1 MQQSLL
7 TKIQGGLAGMYIA
20 QKVRPHRSEAPGPA
34 EETIH
39 QQEKNAFKNYAL
51 LVGASIE
58 SIVHCRGVNLEDWM
72 VATNRLIEGDGH
84 GIAIAP
90 IAMYLH
96 DDIPKLQDTIRK
108 IGEGYRLDQI
118 TVDSLLFLG
127 TTIAFLLDDRYT
139 PATLIPAVLESL
151 PTSEDLVPSQMR
163 LVQEYAIDGSK
174 DLPPTIPDAI
184 GEITRRQQPYILPVA
199 MATYC
204 FLCTP
209 TNYKLAVQ
217 RSAQIPRQP
226 FVTLALTGIL
236 IGTYNGS
243 FGLPSSWY
251 AEGLRGAD
259 QLMQLGERLLSTWAG
274 VYRPSGHLEQ
284 HGIVA
289 APGIMQR
296 R

>member
-1 MQQSLL
+1 
-7 TKIQGGLAGMYIA
+7 
-20 QKVRPHRSEAPGPA
+20 
-34 EETIH
+34 
-39 QQEKNAFKNYAL
+39 
-51 LVGASIE
+51 
-58 SIVHCRGVNLEDWM
+58 
-72 VATNRLIEGDGH
+72 
-84 GIAIAP
+84 
-90 IAMYLH
+90 
-96 DDIPKLQDTIRK
+96 
-108 IGEGYRLDQI
+108 
-118 TVDSLLFLG
+118 
-127 TTIAFLLDDRYT
+127 
-139 PATLIPAVLESL
+139 
-151 PTSEDLVPSQMR
+151 
-163 LVQEYAIDGSK
+163 
-174 DLPPTIPDAI
+174 
-184 GEITRRQQPYILPVA
+184 